1 MRIDL
6 HVSRLTSRY
15 HPRIVLSAMTQIHAN
30 CVALGSYAILLRG
43 PSGSGKSNLSL
54 RLVRAGGRL
63 VSDDRTDILA
73 RDGKLIAS
81 APTQIARLCEVRGIG
96 IVRGLAH
103 QAAGDVRVLFDL
115 VADPAEVER
124 MPEPRFETFYGISIP
139 SWKIW
144 PFDMAVDAKIEVAL
158 SLATG
163 EMQLET

>member
-1 MRIDL
+1 M
-6 HVSRLTSRY
+6 HVSDLTRPDD
-15 HPRIVLSAMTQIHAN
+15 PRIVLPDMTQIHAN
-30 CVALGSYAILLRG
+30 CVALGPHAILLRG
-43 PSGSGKSNLSL
+43 PSGSGKSNLAL

-63 VSDDRTDILA
+63 VSDDRTDLVA
-73 RDGKLIAS
+73 HEGKLIAS
-81 APTQIARLCEVRGIG
+81 APIQIARLCEVRGIG

-115 VADPAEVER
+115 VADPAGVER
-124 MPEPRFETFYGISIP
+124 MPEPRSETFCGISIP

>member
-6 HVSRLTSRY
+6 HVSRLTSQY

-81 APTQIARLCEVRGIG
+81 APIQIARLCEVCGIG

-115 VADPAEVER
+115 VADPVEVER